1 MAPGGGVAP
10 GSAPAGRKESTGG
23 GRRCGRGGAGG
34 SGGSCRGLGGV
45 ERWRQRTP
53 WSSFVRVCS
62 GCWASKPGT
71 RRGPGPTLCAR
82 PNVSGP
88 KFRLTS
94 FCNFASAGLFIH
106 FIIFFALHKLT
117 ILFFVFSFFL
127 LEYAGYLRII
137 VLRQKRVLQPHEHK
151 SHMHDVF
158 SYLQYKLGPHVQFG
172 KRSLIYGPY

>member
-1 MAPGGGVAP
+1 MRCPRSSGTRELGVAHRSRAWSERRSWP
-10 GSAPAGRKESTGG
+10 PAAALLLDRRRRVARRAPAGGV
-23 GRRCGRGGAGG
+23 GAGG

-117 ILFFVFSFFL
+117 ILFFVFSFFFL
-127 LEYAGYLRII
+127 NTQDIC
-137 VLRQKRVLQPHEHK
+137 V
-151 SHMHDVF
+151 
-158 SYLQYKLGPHVQFG
+158 
-172 KRSLIYGPY
+172 SLY

>member
-1 MAPGGGVAP
+1 MAPGRGVAP

-34 SGGSCRGLGGV
+34 SGGSCRGLGGD

-106 FIIFFALHKLT
+106 FIILFCPSQSQTHHFF
-117 ILFFVFSFFL
+117 
-127 LEYAGYLRII
+127 
-137 VLRQKRVLQPHEHK
+137 
-151 SHMHDVF
+151 VF
-158 SYLQYKLGPHVQFG
+158 SYLQYKLGSHVQVD
-172 KRSLIYGPY
+172 RPSLMCGIY